1 MNTWVTLVDTFE
13 RLSERG
19 KDFARRTRPLRRRL
33 AVFLAVIGPG
43 LITSNVDNDA
53 GGIAVYTTSG
63 AQFGYALLWS
73 LIPMTIALYVSEE
86 MCARMGVVTGK
97 GLSDLIREEFGF
109 RSTFFV
115 MIAAFLVDLSNT
127 VAEFAGVAASM
138 QIFHISKY
146 VSVPLAA
153 IAVWILVVRGSY
165 RQVEKIFLVACGFYL
180 TYAISAFLAKP
191 NWMFAAKQTVLPT
204 GIQWNAPYLLM
215 LIGLIGTTIA
225 PWQFFYLQAGFV
237 EKRVGPRQYK
247 HARTDVLVGSISCM
261 VIVFFIIVCCAATLN
276 AHGMTNITDA
286 GQAAQALI
294 PLAGKWA
301 GMLFAFGL
309 LNASLFAASI
319 LPLST
324 AHVIC
329 EGLGFEAGLDRK
341 LKEAPTFYSLYTLLI
356 VVGAGI
362 ILIPNA
368 PLLKILVLSQVANG
382 VWLPI
387 VLIFILLLIN
397 RRDLMGDHV
406 NGWLFNVI
414 AWGSSVIMIILT
426 LILMYTAIFEPSAAG
441 LSGSLAHPHPH
452 AHPWHAFA
460 ALWRHAQRALSVVQ
474 GFPNWRLTARLQ
486 PWTFRVLR
494 PRFVRVGP
502 CCGVTRICLHVSAL
516 RAGLHRCCS

>member
-1 MNTWVTLVDTFE
+1 MNTWITLTDTIA
-13 RLSERG
+13 RLG
-19 KDFARRTRPLRRRL
+19 KRSRELGRNTRTIRRRL
-33 AVFLAVIGPG
+33 LVFFAVVGPG

-73 LIPMTIALYVSEE
+73 LIPMTIALYVSGE

-115 MIAAFLVDLSNT
+115 MVAAFFVDLANT

-138 QIFHISKY
+138 QIFHVSKY

-153 IAVWILVVRGSY
+153 IAVWVLVVRGSY
-165 RQVEKIFLVACGFYL
+165 RQVEKIFLVACAFYL
-180 TYAISAFLAKP
+180 TYAVSAFLAKP
-191 NWMFAAKQTVLPT
+191 DWLYAAKSTVIPHA
-204 GIQWNAPYLLM
+204 QMNAPYLLM

-225 PWQFFYLQAGFV
+225 PWQFFYMQAGFV
-237 EKRVGPRQYK
+237 EKRIGPRQYK
-247 HARTDVLVGSISCM
+247 HARMDVLVGSISCM

-276 AHGMTNITDA
+276 LHPETQVITDA
-286 GQAAQALI
+286 GQAAQALV

-301 GMLFAFGL
+301 GYLFAFGL

-341 LKEAPTFYSLYTLLI
+341 LEEAPTFYALYTLLI

-362 ILIPNA
+362 ILIPKA

-382 VWLPI
+382 VWLPV

-397 RRDLMGDHV
+397 RRDLMGDRV
-406 NGWLFNVI
+406 NTLTFNVI
-414 AWGSSVIMIILT
+414 AWGSSIIMIILT
-426 LILMYTAIFEPSAAG
+426 LILMYTAIFEPGAAG
-441 LSGSLAHPHPH
+441 LSGSIASFFHPH
-452 AHPWHAFA
+452 
-460 ALWRHAQRALSVVQ
+460 
-474 GFPNWRLTARLQ
+474 
-486 PWTFRVLR
+486 
-494 PRFVRVGP
+494 
-502 CCGVTRICLHVSAL
+502 
-516 RAGLHRCCS
+516 